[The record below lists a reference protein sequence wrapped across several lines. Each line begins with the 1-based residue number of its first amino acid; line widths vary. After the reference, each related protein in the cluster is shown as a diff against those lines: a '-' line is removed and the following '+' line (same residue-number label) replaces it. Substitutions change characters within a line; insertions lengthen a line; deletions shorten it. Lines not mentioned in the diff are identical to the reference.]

1 MKSDTT
7 AKSEI
12 RLNIFIIETFII
24 RRINQLKRS
33 IKNNYFIVIR
43 KYKYV

>member
-12 RLNIFIIETFII
+12 QLSIFIIETFII
-24 RRINQLKRS
+24 RRNNQLKKS
-33 IKNNYFIVIR
+33 IKKQLFYCR
-43 KYKYV
+43 

>member
-24 RRINQLKRS
+24 RRNNQLKKS
-33 IKNNYFIVIR
+33 IKKQLSYCR
-43 KYKYV
+43 

>member
-24 RRINQLKRS
+24 RRINQLKKS
-33 IKNNYFIVIR
+33 IKKQLFYCHSQI
-43 KYKYV
+43 